1 MFFAHGPGRR
11 DNESRKEVY
20 DQRQS
25 EFRCRE
31 TSYVSHP
38 QNNCEHDEQCADSHH
53 IHVEIGCQ
61 TAADAENLATVQ
73 ITVNLL
79 FPAHR
84 LLSPGILLFL
94 SRFGFDFLRL
104 PEDIDDSIGNGL
116 RHNPVLPAFL
126 HQKFSHSLLDALHD
140 LVPALDSG
148 VELLELTKILVYL
161 FRSRCLQCEG
171 IAAYA
176 VFLDLVHF
184 FKVSIVVTISFQ
196 AASISCSRALPFSV
210 MT

>member
-1 MFFAHGPGRR
+1 MLFAHGPGRR

-61 TAADAENLATVQ
+61 AAADAENLATFQ

-79 FPAHR
+79 FTAHR
-84 LLSPGILLFL
+84 LLCPGILLFPG
-94 SRFGFDFLRL
+94 RFGFDFLRL
-104 PEDIDDSIGNGL
+104 SEDIDDSIGNCL
-116 RHNPVLPAFL
+116 CHNAVFPAFL

-148 VELLELTKILVYL
+148 VELLELTKIFINF
-161 FRSRCLQCEG
+161 FRSRCLQCKG

-196 AASISCSRALPFSV
+196 AASISCSSALPFSV